1 MRKTRLMAV
10 RDIVLFPEE
19 VLATRGERVEEI
31 TAEIRELVAD
41 MVETM
46 YAAPGVG
53 LAAQQVGEALQLAVV
68 DVSVGEEP
76 DQLLVLINPEIIAQ
90 EGSQVD
96 EEGCLSFPGITEMV
110 ERPMK
115 VTLRAQDLEGEEFEV
130 EGEGFLARAFCHEID
145 HLNGVLFIERMSS
158 LKRQLVRRKIRKAV
172 RAGEWSEDRP

>member
-1 MRKTRLMAV
+1 MAV
-10 RDIVLFPEE
+10 RDIVIYPEE

-31 TAEIRELVAD
+31 TPEIRELVAD

-53 LAAQQVGEALQLAVV
+53 LAAQQVGVALQVAVV
-68 DVSVGEEP
+68 DVTSGEEP
-76 DQLLVLINPEIIAQ
+76 DQLLVLINPEITAQ

-96 EEGCLSFPGITEMV
+96 EEGCLSFPGIAEML

-130 EGEGFLARAFCHEID
+130 QSEGFLARAFCHEID
-145 HLNGVLFIERMSS
+145 HLNGVLFIDRMSS
-158 LKRQLVRRKIRKAV
+158 LKRQFVRRKIRKAV
-172 RAGEWSEDRP
+172 RAGEWAGTYQ

>member
-1 MRKTRLMAV
+1 MAV

-31 TAEIRELVAD
+31 TDEIRELVAD

-53 LAAQQVGEALQLAVV
+53 LAAQQVGEALQVAVV
-68 DVSVGEEP
+68 DVTVGEEP
-76 DQLLVLINPEIIAQ
+76 DQLLVLINPEIVAQ

-110 ERPMK
+110 DRPMK

-145 HLNGVLFIERMSS
+145 HLNGVLFLERMSS

-172 RAGEWSEDRP
+172 RAGEWSGTDE

>member
-1 MRKTRLMAV
+1 MAV

>member
-1 MRKTRLMAV
+1 MAV
-10 RDIVLFPEE
+10 RDIVIYPEE

-31 TAEIRELVAD
+31 TPEIRELVAD

-53 LAAQQVGEALQLAVV
+53 LAAQQVGVALQVAVV
-68 DVSVGEEP
+68 DVTVGEEP
-76 DQLLVLINPEIIAQ
+76 EQLLVLINPEIVAE

-110 ERPMK
+110 ERPLK
-115 VTLRAQDLEGEEFEV
+115 VTLRALDLEGEEYEV

-145 HLNGVLFIERMSS
+145 HLNGVLFTERMSS
-158 LKRQLVRRKIRKAV
+158 LKRQFVRRKIRKAV
-172 RAGEWSEDRP
+172 RTGEWAGTHQ

>member
-1 MRKTRLMAV
+1 MAV
-10 RDIVLFPEE
+10 RDIVIYPEE

-31 TAEIRELVAD
+31 TPEIRDLVAD

-53 LAAQQVGEALQLAVV
+53 LAAQQVGVALQVAVV
-68 DVSVGEEP
+68 DVTVGEEP
-76 DQLLVLINPEIIAQ
+76 DQLLVLINPEIVSA

-110 ERPMK
+110 ERPMT

-130 EGEGFLARAFCHEID
+130 EGEGFVARAFCHEID
-145 HLNGVLFIERMSS
+145 HLNGVLFTERMSS
-158 LKRQLVRRKIRKAV
+158 LKRQFVRRKIRKAV
-172 RAGEWSEDRP
+172 RTGEWAETHP

>member
-1 MRKTRLMAV
+1 MAL
-10 RDIVLFPEE
+10 RDIVIYPDE

-31 TAEIRELVAD
+31 TPEIRDLVAD

-53 LAAQQVGEALQLAVV
+53 LAAQQVGVALQVAVV
-68 DVSVGEEP
+68 DVTMGEEP
-76 DQLLVLINPEIIAQ
+76 DQLLVLINPELIAQ

-110 ERPMK
+110 QRPMN

-145 HLNGVLFIERMSS
+145 HLNGVLFTERMSS
-158 LKRQLVRRKIRKAV
+158 LKRQFVRRKIRKAV
-172 RAGEWSEDRP
+172 RAGEWAGTYP

>member
-1 MRKTRLMAV
+1 MAV
-10 RDIVLFPEE
+10 RDIVIYPEE

-31 TAEIRELVAD
+31 TPEIRDLVAD

-53 LAAQQVGEALQLAVV
+53 LAAQQVGVALQVAVV
-68 DVSVGEEP
+68 DVTVGEEP
-76 DQLLVLINPEIIAQ
+76 DQLLILINPEIIAQ

-96 EEGCLSFPGITEMV
+96 EEGCLSFPGITEML

-145 HLNGVLFIERMSS
+145 HLNGVLFVDRMSS
-158 LKRQLVRRKIRKAV
+158 LKRQLIRRKIQKAV
-172 RAGEWSEDRP
+172 KSGEWVEAYR

>member
-1 MRKTRLMAV
+1 MAV
-10 RDIVLFPEE
+10 RDIVIYPEE

-31 TAEIRELVAD
+31 TPEIRELVAD

-53 LAAQQVGEALQLAVV
+53 LAAQQVGVALQVAVV
-68 DVSVGEEP
+68 DVTSGEEP
-76 DQLLVLINPEIIAQ
+76 DQLLVLINPEITAR

-96 EEGCLSFPGITEMV
+96 EEGCLSFPGITEML

-145 HLNGVLFIERMSS
+145 HLNGVLFIDRMSS
-158 LKRQLVRRKIRKAV
+158 LKRQFVRRKIRKAV
-172 RAGEWSEDRP
+172 RAGEWAGTYQ

>member
-1 MRKTRLMAV
+1 MAV
-10 RDIVLFPEE
+10 REIVIYPEE

-53 LAAQQVGEALQLAVV
+53 LAAQQVGVALQVAVV
-68 DVSVGEEP
+68 DVTSGEEP
-76 DQLLVLINPEIIAQ
+76 DQLLVLINPEITAQ

-96 EEGCLSFPGITEMV
+96 EEGCLSFPGITEML

-115 VTLRAQDLEGEEFEV
+115 VTLRAQDLEGQEFEV

-145 HLNGVLFIERMSS
+145 HLNGVLFIDRMSS
-158 LKRQLVRRKIRKAV
+158 LKRQFVRRKIRKAV
-172 RAGEWSEDRP
+172 RAGEWAGTNQ

>member
-1 MRKTRLMAV
+1 MAV
-10 RDIVLFPEE
+10 REIVIYPEE

-53 LAAQQVGEALQLAVV
+53 LAAQQVGVALQVAVV
-68 DVSVGEEP
+68 DVTTGEEP
-76 DQLLVLINPEIIAQ
+76 DQLLVLINPEITAQ

-96 EEGCLSFPGITEMV
+96 EEGCLSFPGITEML

-115 VTLRAQDLEGEEFEV
+115 VTLRAQDLEGEEFEM
-130 EGEGFLARAFCHEID
+130 ESEGFLARAFCHEID
-145 HLNGVLFIERMSS
+145 HLNGVLFIDRMSS
-158 LKRQLVRRKIRKAV
+158 LKRQFVLRKIRKAV
-172 RAGEWSEDRP
+172 RAGEWAGTHQ